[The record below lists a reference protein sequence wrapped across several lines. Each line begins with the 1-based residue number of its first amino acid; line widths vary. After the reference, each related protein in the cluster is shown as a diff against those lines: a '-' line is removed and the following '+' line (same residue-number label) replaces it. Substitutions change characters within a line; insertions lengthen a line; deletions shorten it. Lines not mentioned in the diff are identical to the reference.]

1 MTVIREYQAA
11 LVYLEQ
17 DIDGFLGASF
27 VNMDTHEILAAHS
40 VRPEFPLAAVS
51 GSCSRL
57 VELHYRNAEG
67 AEIGFEEMLVTL
79 GEHFHVC
86 RVVCPRVLLFVA
98 ADRAATN
105 LALIKVSVQ
114 SRTMELREVAGVLPA
129 WVA

>member
-1 MTVIREYQAA
+1 MTVLREYQAA

-57 VELHYRNAEG
+57 VELHCRNMEET
-67 AEIGFEEMLVTL
+67 EIAFEEMLLTL

-86 RVVCPRVLLFVA
+86 SVVCPGVLLFVA
-98 ADRAATN
+98 AERTATN
-105 LALIKVSVQ
+105 LGLIKVSVH

-129 WVA
+129 RVA